1 MRNCYDRILPA
12 ENSPPELE
20 REAEMLAK
28 AFYAQFDD
36 DDDDLTEGD
45 HNDAYWK
52 YIRQHGSPRLL
63 KYLKNS
69 PKSNEDF

>member
-1 MRNCYDRILPA
+1 
-12 ENSPPELE
+12 
-20 REAEMLAK
+20 MLAK

-52 YIRQHGSPRLL
+52 YIRQHGSPQLF

-69 PKSNEDF
+69 PKSDEDF

>member
-1 MRNCYDRILPA
+1 MTEFYRRKTP
-12 ENSPPELE
+12 PPELE
-20 REAEMLAK
+20 HEAEVLAK

-52 YIRQHGSPRLL
+52 YIRQHGSPQLL
-63 KYLKNS
+63 KYLKYS
-69 PKSNEDF
+69 PKSDEDF